1 MITAMEITSWDGGT
15 HSLHSQRGRKV
26 DIPTVQ
32 RHQVST
38 ANHPGDFQTNFYTGD
53 NFKACP
59 VKANIKPTSARK

>member
-1 MITAMEITSWDGGT
+1 MEITSWDGGT

-38 ANHPGDFQTNFYTGD
+38 ANPYPGDFQTNFSTQ
-53 NFKACP
+53 AT
-59 VKANIKPTSARK
+59 ILKPAL